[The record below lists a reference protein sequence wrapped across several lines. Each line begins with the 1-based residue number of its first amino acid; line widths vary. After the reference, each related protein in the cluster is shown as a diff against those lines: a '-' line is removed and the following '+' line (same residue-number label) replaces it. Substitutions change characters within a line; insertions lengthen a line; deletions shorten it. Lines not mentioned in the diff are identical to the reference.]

1 MTVIGV
7 LQRHGRR
14 VPLDVQ
20 VGGYD
25 DIPLAAHY
33 HPALTTVRQ
42 PIEAAGEQLVAAVLE
57 QIEGRR
63 PASRQLITELVV
75 RESTR

>member
-1 MTVIGV
+1 V

-14 VPLDVQ
+14 VPQEVR

-25 DIPLAAHY
+25 DIALAAHF

-42 PIEAAGEQLVAAVLE
+42 PIDAAGEQLVEALLAQLE
-57 QIEGRR
+57 GVP
-63 PASRQLITELVV
+63 PASRQLVTELVV
-75 RESTR
+75 RSSTRAP